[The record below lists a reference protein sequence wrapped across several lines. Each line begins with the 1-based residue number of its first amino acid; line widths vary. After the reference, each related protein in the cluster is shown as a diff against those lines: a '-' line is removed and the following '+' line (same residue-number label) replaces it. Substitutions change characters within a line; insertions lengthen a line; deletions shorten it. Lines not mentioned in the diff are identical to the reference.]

1 MKGVKNMDDTKIYL
15 DDDDLLFVITM
26 LKSKFAPFEHNHNGA
41 TEGAAGFMSAADKKK
56 LDGIAKNATKT
67 EISDVINDL
76 STDLTAASSK
86 AVREY
91 VKSALADITGFS
103 GEIVESLPETGEDNV
118 IYLVPKTSAKGNDVH
133 NEYMWINGAFELI
146 GTTAVDL
153 SGYLKTSDLRPMT
166 NEEIENVFTAAG
178 L

>member
-56 LDGIAKNATKT
+56 LDGIAENATKT

-86 AVREY
+86 AVRDY
-91 VKSALADITGFS
+91 VTAALADVTGLS
-103 GEIVESLPETGEDNV
+103 AEIVTELPETGDANV
-118 IYLVPKTSAKGNDVH
+118 IYLVPKTGSQGDTYD
-133 NEYMWINGAFELI
+133 EYMWINNAFELI
-146 GTTAVDL
+146 GSTAVDL
-153 SGYLKTSDLRPMT
+153 SGYLKSSDLRPMT
-166 NEEIENVFTAAG
+166 NAEIEAVFEAAG

>member
-1 MKGVKNMDDTKIYL
+1 MDNIINYIDSDK
-15 DDDDLLFVITM
+15 LLFILM
-26 LKSKFAPFEHNHNGA
+26 ALKGKFALTDHEHGA
-41 TEGAAGFMSAADKKK
+41 ASETAAGFMSAADKKK
-56 LDGIAKNATKT
+56 LDGVAENAASV
-67 EISDVINDL
+67 EISTVIDAA

-118 IYLVPKTSAKGNDVH
+118 IYLVPKTNAKGNDVH
-133 NEYMWINGAFELI
+133 DEYMWINGTFELI

>member
-56 LDGIAKNATKT
+56 LDGIAENATKT
-67 EISDVINDL
+67 EISAVINDS

-86 AVREY
+86 AVRDY
-91 VKSALADITGFS
+91 VTAALADVTGLS
-103 GEIVESLPETGEDNV
+103 AEIAAELPETGEANV
-118 IYLVPKTSAKGNDVH
+118 IYLVPKTGGQGDAYD
-133 NEYMWINGAFELI
+133 EYMWIDNAFELI
-146 GTTAVDL
+146 GSTAVNL
-153 SGYLKTSDLRPMT
+153 SGYLKSSDLRPMT
-166 NEEIENVFTAAG
+166 NAEIEAVFEAAG